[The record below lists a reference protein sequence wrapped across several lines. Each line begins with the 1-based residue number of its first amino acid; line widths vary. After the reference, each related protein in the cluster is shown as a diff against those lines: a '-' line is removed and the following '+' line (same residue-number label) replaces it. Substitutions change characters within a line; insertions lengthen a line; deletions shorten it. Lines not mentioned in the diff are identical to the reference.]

1 MSQHT
6 LFVCSLCHFSK
17 IEKEQDGLRG
27 GQHLINALK
36 AELKSES
43 NSLQIQ
49 PVQCMGACDRSCV
62 VTFMAANKYTFVFSD
77 LSPLE
82 AAPELL
88 EFSRQYLNHP
98 TGAVPYQERSESI
111 KKKLFLIIPPANLA

>member
-1 MSQHT
+1 
-6 LFVCSLCHFSK
+6 
-17 IEKEQDGLRG
+17 
-27 GQHLINALK
+27 
-36 AELKSES
+36 
-43 NSLQIQ
+43 
-49 PVQCMGACDRSCV
+49 MGACDRSCV

-88 EFSRQYLNHP
+88 EFSRQYLSHP

-111 KKKLFLIIPPANLA
+111 KKKLFLIIPPANSA